1 MTVSPGGRDCP
12 CHAWPNATRR
22 PNFAPSPSDVGI
34 MRDPLQVLRPALA
47 ARYEI
52 EREIASGA
60 AATVYLARDLR
71 HDRPVALKVLRADSA
86 TPTIDEARFVREI
99 RLLARL
105 QHPFI
110 LPLHDSGHVEE
121 VIYYVAP
128 YVIGESL
135 RERLERERKL
145 PVSAAFQIV
154 RDVAEALDC
163 AHRHG
168 ILHRDIKPGNILLS
182 SGHAILADFGVARAL
197 EASRGPRLTK
207 TGQGIGTSGYMS
219 PEQMV
224 GDRDLDSRTDIY
236 SLGCVVYEM
245 LTGVPPFTGKTGFA
259 RRMKA
264 EPPKVSARRDVPS
277 RVDEAVARAMA
288 RDRDERFHSAREFAR
303 ALGPS

>member
-1 MTVSPGGRDCP
+1 
-12 CHAWPNATRR
+12 
-22 PNFAPSPSDVGI
+22 

-71 HDRPVALKVLRADSA
+71 HDRPVALKVLRAESE

-128 YVIGESL
+128 YVTGESL
-135 RERLERERKL
+135 RARLDRERKL
-145 PVSAAFQIV
+145 PVAEALQIV
-154 RDVAEALDC
+154 RDVADALDC
-163 AHRHG
+163 AHRNG

-197 EASRGPRLTK
+197 ESFRRPRLTK
-207 TGQGIGTSGYMS
+207 TGPGAFGIGPYMS
-219 PEQMV
+219 PEQIL
-224 GDRDLDSRTDIY
+224 GTPEADSRTDIY
-236 SLGCVVYEM
+236 SLGCVLYEM
-245 LTGVPPFTGKTGFA
+245 LTGAAPFSGKTA
-259 RRMKA
+259 LTRRVSA
-264 EPPKVSARRDVPS
+264 QPPKVSARRTVPA
-277 RVDEAVARAMA
+277 RIDEAAARAMA
-288 RDRDERFHSAREFAR
+288 KDPNDRFHSAREFVR
-303 ALGPS
+303 ALGV